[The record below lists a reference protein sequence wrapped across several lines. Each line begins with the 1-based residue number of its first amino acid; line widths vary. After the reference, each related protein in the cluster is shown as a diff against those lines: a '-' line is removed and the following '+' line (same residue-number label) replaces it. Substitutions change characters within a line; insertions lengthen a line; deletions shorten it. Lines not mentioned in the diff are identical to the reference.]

1 METLTLILH
10 QSKATKNKVVYGTE
24 DGSIIQSVYIDK
36 EAVGDPPPA
45 ARHIGTVNPQSRH
58 IGTVNLIRSQ
68 HRLPSY
74 RHTLGTAQ

>member
-45 ARHIGTVNPQSRH
+45 ALKVVISAP
-58 IGTVNLIRSQ
+58 
-68 HRLPSY
+68 
-74 RHTLGTAQ
+74 

>member
-36 EAVGDPPPA
+36 EAVGDPQGLFILL
-45 ARHIGTVNPQSRH
+45 RGRKS
-58 IGTVNLIRSQ
+58 
-68 HRLPSY
+68 PSC
-74 RHTLGTAQ
+74 RKLR